1 MRKRARMKEHVYEW
15 KPVKSVATYQKRQ
28 REREKQAR
36 ESKSPSQSWK
46 WEKEKYHKKFFLKQH
61 YYLFYI
67 SNSLLFIW
75 K

>member
-15 KPVKSVATYQKRQ
+15 KTREKCCDIPKETE

-46 WEKEKYHKKFFLKQH
+46 WEKEKYHKKFF
-61 YYLFYI
+61 
-67 SNSLLFIW
+67 
-75 K
+75 